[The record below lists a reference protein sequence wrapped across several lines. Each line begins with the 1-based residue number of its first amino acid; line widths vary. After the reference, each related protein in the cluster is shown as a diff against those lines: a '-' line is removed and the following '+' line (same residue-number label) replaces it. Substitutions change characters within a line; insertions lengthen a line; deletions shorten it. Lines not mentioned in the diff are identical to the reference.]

1 MEKLREK
8 REKRENEKNSVNNQL
23 TSVKEFTEERIEEL
37 VQMIMRQTEY
47 TATEANE
54 KLEECEY
61 DHIKVIKKYLGIPE
75 KKEAKIK
82 SVNQEIYRQLRTKLN
97 ASTKD
102 YVDEQYSKLQ
112 KDIDNAL

>member
-1 MEKLREK
+1 MEKL
-8 REKRENEKNSVNNQL
+8 REKRENEKNSENKQL
-23 TSVKEFTEERIEEL
+23 TTLKELTEERIEKL

-47 TATEANE
+47 TAMEANE
-54 KLEECEY
+54 KLEECDY

-75 KKEAKIK
+75 KKEPKIK

-97 ASTKD
+97 ASTKE
-102 YVDEQYSKLQ
+102 YTDEQYSKLQ